1 MKVVVYSTH
10 HYDKASLE
18 NANRQ
23 GGFNFELTFHDA
35 ALTEATAVLAAG
47 HNAVCVFVNDQ
58 VDAPVLKVLAK
69 NGIRVVVLRCA
80 GYNNVDI
87 KAATSFGVTV
97 LRVPAYSP
105 YSVAEFTV
113 GLLLALDRKICRAW
127 LRIRLDNFSLDGL
140 LGRDLHGKVVGIL
153 GTGRIGCLVAKAMK
167 LGFGCNVI
175 ASDPFHNTELQ
186 SVGIQYVDH
195 QELFSKSDILCL
207 HCPLSAETHHII
219 NADSLAMAKK
229 GMILVN
235 TSRGGLIDTKALIAA
250 LQEGIIAGCAID
262 VYEDE
267 ASLFFRDLSSF
278 VVRDDAFQRL
288 ITFPNVL
295 VTGHQA
301 FFTQEALGAIAQTT
315 LQNLADF
322 DAGKPSPDMEV

>member
-1 MKVVVYSTH
+1 MKAIVYSTH
-10 HYDKASLE
+10 HYDQAALE
-18 NANRQ
+18 SANQ
-23 GGFNFELTFHDA
+23 HGGFNFELTFHDTT
-35 ALTEATAVLAAG
+35 LTEATAVLATG
-47 HNAVCVFVNDQ
+47 FDAVCVFVNDQ
-58 VDAPVLKVLAK
+58 VDARALKVLAK
-69 NGIRVVVLRCA
+69 GGVKVVVLRCA
-80 GYNNVDI
+80 GYNNVDT
-87 KAATSFGVTV
+87 KAATSFGITV

-153 GTGRIGCLVAKAMK
+153 GTGRIGSLVAKSMK
-167 LGFGCNVI
+167 LGFGCDVI
-175 ASDPFHNTELQ
+175 ACDPFHNTELE
-186 SVGIQYVDH
+186 SLGIPYVDR

-219 NADSLAMAKK
+219 DADSLAMAKP
-229 GMILVN
+229 GMLLVN

-250 LQEGIIAGCAID
+250 LQKGTIAGCAID
-262 VYEDE
+262 VYEEE
-267 ASLFFRDLSSF
+267 ACLFFRDLSNT

-322 DAGKPSPDMEV
+322 DAGKPRPEMEV